1 MKQVVASPSLR
12 HAVQRR
18 VLFVQ
23 VLDVDAR
30 VQGRAGHRLAQLIRR
45 RIERTDVVNLLPE
58 PVPDWR
64 ELTRGDEVVEVT
76 PRKQPANQ
84 PKIDPDAMPGQDGES
99 GMSNVSGQAAENI
112 NK

>member
-1 MKQVVASPSLR
+1 MNTTLRCTLLLAASTLT
-12 HAVQRR
+12 V
-18 VLFVQ
+18 
-23 VLDVDAR
+23 
-30 VQGRAGHRLAQLIRR
+30 G
-45 RIERTDVVNLLPE
+45 LLGC
-58 PVPDWR
+58 DG
-64 ELTRGDEVVEVT
+64 GDEVVEVT